1 MRRCVSRKEL
11 HDKMFLMTT
20 EGYTRLHWLRGAST
34 AAAAKMIARKKREI
48 RTLYGN
54 EVVKDFL

>member
-1 MRRCVSRKEL
+1 
-11 HDKMFLMTT
+11 MTT

-34 AAAAKMIARKKREI
+34 AKMIARKKREI

-54 EVVKDFL
+54 EVVKDFFVGHVQIPTSRFIAG